1 MELLVSLTTFIA
13 DALLGSRYGGAEHP
27 VPENWSPVFE
37 TLLGHR
43 SVRNF
48 RPEPVSDAMLGMIIA
63 AAQSASTS
71 SNLQCFSVV
80 AVRDAERKARLSE
93 LAGGQ
98 RSIRE
103 APVFLV
109 WLADLARN
117 EAIGRAQEA
126 PLEGLHYLETL
137 FVGIIDTAL
146 AAQNAAVAAES
157 MGLGVCYI
165 GAVRN
170 HPEGIAAE
178 LGLPPRVLPVFGMC
192 IGRPDAAK
200 PAEIK
205 PRLPQKAVLHLE
217 TYAAQPQAID
227 SYEATVKR
235 VQHSEGQEAAGWTR
249 RMLNRLASKESLNGR
264 DRMREAIA
272 NLGFEIK

>member
-1 MELLVSLTTFIA
+1 MSLTSFIA
-13 DALLGSRYGGAEHP
+13 AALFESRYGAVEQV
-27 VPENWSPVFE
+27 VPETWNAVLE
-37 TLLGHR
+37 TILGHR
-43 SVRNF
+43 SVRSF
-48 RPEPVSDAMLGMIIA
+48 TPAALPDSVLPTLVA

-71 SNLQCFSVV
+71 SNLQCWSVV
-80 AVRDAERKARLSE
+80 AVREAERKARLSE
-93 LAGGQ
+93 LAGNQ

-103 APVFLV
+103 APLFLV

-117 EAIGRAQEA
+117 EAIARAQNA

-137 FVGIIDTAL
+137 FVCIIDAAL

-157 MGLGVCYI
+157 LGLGVCYI

-192 IGRPDAAK
+192 IGRPDPAK
-200 PAEIK
+200 SAEIK
-205 PRLPQKAVLHLE
+205 PRLPQPAVLHLE
-217 TYAAQPQAID
+217 SYAAQPAAIET
-227 SYEATVKR
+227 YEERVKR
-235 VQHSEGQEAAGWTR
+235 VQASEGQEAAGWIR
-249 RMLNRLASKESLNGR
+249 RMLNRLASKDSLNGR

-272 NLGFEIK
+272 NLGFEIR

>member
-1 MELLVSLTTFIA
+1 MLVSLATFIA

-27 VPENWSPVFE
+27 APESWNAVLE
-37 TLLGHR
+37 TMLGHR

-48 RPEPVSDAMLGMIIA
+48 RPEPVPDSVLAMVVA

-71 SNLQCFSVV
+71 SNLQCWSVI
-80 AVRDAERKARLSE
+80 AVRDDERKARLSQ
-93 LAGGQ
+93 LAGNQ

-103 APVFLV
+103 APIFLV

-117 EAIGRAQEA
+117 EAIGRAQDA
-126 PLEGLHYLETL
+126 SLEGLHYLETL
-137 FVGIIDTAL
+137 FVGIIDAAL

-157 MGLGVCYI
+157 LGLGMCYI

-170 HPEGIAAE
+170 HPEAIAAE

-192 IGRPDAAK
+192 IGRPDPAK

-205 PRLPQKAVLHLE
+205 PRLPQPAVLHLE
-217 TYAAQPQAID
+217 TYAAQPQAIET
-227 SYEATVKR
+227 YEAAVKR
-235 VQHSEGQEAAGWTR
+235 IQQSEGQEAAGWIR

-272 NLGFEIK
+272 NLGFEIR

>member
-1 MELLVSLTTFIA
+1 MSLTSFIA
-13 DALLGSRYGGAEHP
+13 AALFESRYGAVEQA
-27 VPENWSPVFE
+27 VPETWNAVLE
-37 TLLGHR
+37 TILGHR
-43 SVRNF
+43 SVRSF
-48 RPEPVSDAMLGMIIA
+48 TPAALPDSVLPTLVA

-71 SNLQCFSVV
+71 SNLQCWSVV
-80 AVRDAERKARLSE
+80 AVREAERKARLSE
-93 LAGGQ
+93 LAGNQ

-103 APVFLV
+103 APLFLV

-117 EAIGRAQEA
+117 EAIARAQNA

-137 FVGIIDTAL
+137 FVCIIDAAL

-157 MGLGVCYI
+157 LGLGVCYI

-192 IGRPDAAK
+192 IGRPDPAK
-200 PAEIK
+200 SAEIK
-205 PRLPQKAVLHLE
+205 PRLPQPAVLHLE
-217 TYAAQPQAID
+217 SYAAQPAAIET
-227 SYEATVKR
+227 YEERVKR
-235 VQHSEGQEAAGWTR
+235 VQASEGQEAAGWIR
-249 RMLNRLASKESLNGR
+249 RMLNRLASKDSLNGR

-272 NLGFEIK
+272 NLGFEIR